1 MRREHKD
8 FVLHLTVSQIAMA
21 AIVFLIGLYGLLGM
35 GWHACFLLTATSGT
49 VLVLWASLVLS
60 RYKSH
65 GSALLEHW
73 GILSMDIYIL
83 SDIIKIPF
91 RVVLWNKLHLYTP
104 TFVICTVAAIVFS
117 VWISEYVIRRNTWLK
132 FLVLGIRKK

>member
-1 MRREHKD
+1 MIKAIKNY
-8 FVLHLTVSQIAMA
+8 FVQPGW
-21 AIVFLIGLYGLLGM
+21 GLQL
-35 GWHACFLLTATSGT
+35 
-49 VLVLWASLVLS
+49 
-60 RYKSH
+60 
-65 GSALLEHW
+65 
-73 GILSMDIYIL
+73 L

-104 TFVICTVAAIVFS
+104 TFVICTVAAIVLS